1 MKNQNK
7 NQKNLEAAIEAF
19 KKEALAINGAE
30 EELERVWIRV
40 ACDEDYRFTSE
51 VFSSIQ
57 NWVKELHPVEA
68 FKAEARALRM
78 LGYEIGK
85 VWTLFARDE
94 YDHFSGAVEDA
105 LTNWVENWL
114 YA

>member
-68 FKAEARALRM
+68 FKAEARALKM

-85 VWTLFARDE
+85 V
-94 YDHFSGAVEDA
+94 
-105 LTNWVENWL
+105 
-114 YA
+114 